1 MDYVK
6 QAYELADDKKASAKT
21 LYAQAAAEMV
31 HKDYA
36 MRVKDAHTELSAI
49 FGVLWL
55 AKNRKTGNFCFDWD
69 LYAEANVAFN
79 YANFNYGINGRF
91 VDYAKKL
98 VAANERVSDEQLNVM
113 AGYMD
118 SILTAT
124 TGKVVSKSMQYA

>member
-1 MDYVK
+1 MNYVK
-6 QAYELADDKKASAKT
+6 QAFELSNVKKELAAKI
-21 LYAQAAAEMV
+21 YSQAVSEIV
-31 HKDYA
+31 NKNYV
-36 MRVKDAHTELSAI
+36 MRVIDAHTELSAI

-91 VDYAKKL
+91 VDYAMKL
-98 VAANERVSDEQLNVM
+98 VAADERVSDEQLNVM
-113 AGYMD
+113 AGCMD

-124 TGKVVSKSMQYA
+124 TGKVVSKRMQYA